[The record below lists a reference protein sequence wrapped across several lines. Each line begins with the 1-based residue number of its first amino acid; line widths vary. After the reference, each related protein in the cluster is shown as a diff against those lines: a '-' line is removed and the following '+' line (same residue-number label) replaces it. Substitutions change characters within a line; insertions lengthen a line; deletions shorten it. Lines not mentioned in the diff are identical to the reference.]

1 MRMQMRMQMRRED
14 LRRAGWAATAAL
26 AAALALASCRPSA
39 EAVADGDDPLAALA
53 QPAQS
58 ARYDGPFW
66 TREAHRGSRLWQA
79 ARAFCDQ
86 ARERQLL
93 NCHPVELVERWEGP
107 LRAGATAPP
116 ALPALPALAPPP
128 PLPPALHPGESGG
141 PGADFAALKAWE
153 ARLAERGRGAASRG
167 PRGQR

>member
-1 MRMQMRMQMRRED
+1 MRM
-14 LRRAGWAATAAL
+14 RRAAGRWAGWVAAV

-39 EAVADGDDPLAALA
+39 EAIADGDDPLAALA
-53 QPAQS
+53 APAQS

-66 TREAHRGSRLWQA
+66 TREAHRNSRAWQA

-107 LRAGATAPP
+107 LRSGGTAALPV
-116 ALPALPALAPPP
+116 LPALPQLPPPP
-128 PLPPALHPGESGG
+128 PLPPALHPGGPGG
-141 PGADFAALKAWE
+141 PGADIAALRAWE
-153 ARLAERGRGAASRG
+153 ARLSERGRGGAARG